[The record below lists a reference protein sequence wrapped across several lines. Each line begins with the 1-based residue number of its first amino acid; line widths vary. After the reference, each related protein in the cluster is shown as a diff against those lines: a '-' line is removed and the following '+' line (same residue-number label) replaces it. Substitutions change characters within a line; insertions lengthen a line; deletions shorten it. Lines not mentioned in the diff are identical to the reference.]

1 MSTEDRLNPTK
12 AYTEYKQIWDE
23 LNRQFG
29 GDPDYTRHVIRSPM
43 YIQGWHRKNPL
54 QRGSSTHINTNTTPP
69 WHHVKWYPPRAYS
82 LAELRELIVF
92 LQKLHGEN
100 TELEQLP
107 SNIEPEGLSHEPEEC
122 SPEIPDTNEDDDDS
136 SPNCWLFNQTRIRCY
151 PVAKKYRDNRD
162 GFLTYAVGIAYKLNA
177 QLHEPVSD
185 RELAGICRSIV
196 DWCLSAKFAS
206 DTTSIAD

>member
-1 MSTEDRLNPTK
+1 LGLSVTNNAQFSYEMEWTFKDRLNPTK

-54 QRGSSTHINTNTTPP
+54 QRGSSTHINTNTTPL

-107 SNIEPEGLSHEPEEC
+107 SNVNQKCCQMNQKSVLQKFPTPIKMTMIAAPTVGCLIRRAFVAIPSPKSIE
-122 SPEIPDTNEDDDDS
+122 T
-136 SPNCWLFNQTRIRCY
+136 
-151 PVAKKYRDNRD
+151 
-162 GFLTYAVGIAYKLNA
+162 
-177 QLHEPVSD
+177 
-185 RELAGICRSIV
+185 IV
-196 DWCLSAKFAS
+196 MDF
-206 DTTSIAD
+206 